1 MISAPA
7 MTLMV
12 AVFVASIVETVEALT
27 IVLAMGLTRSWKSA
41 LVGAGSALFALGLV
55 TLVFASV

>member
-1 MISAPA
+1 MISASA
-7 MTLMV
+7 ITLMA

-41 LVGAGSALFALGLV
+41 LIGAGSDLV
-55 TLVFASV
+55 PFSM